1 MVYFETRTSV
11 VRKGL
16 KGFYTNGMG
25 QFESAAAS
33 Y

>member
-1 MVYFETRTSV
+1 VRTSA

-25 QFESAAAS
+25 QFDAAVTA
-33 Y
+33 